1 MLHIRGFT
9 LSEVLFSFSIM
20 MMIMTFC
27 IPFLISLRQSEI
39 RTRNEVTD
47 QIQEMELKLKD
58 LFYPVE
64 DVEWA
69 LESVLL

>member
-1 MLHIRGFT
+1 
-9 LSEVLFSFSIM
+9 M

-47 QIQEMELKLKD
+47 QIQEMELKLITHHVWCV
-58 LFYPVE
+58 F
-64 DVEWA
+64 
-69 LESVLL
+69 SVPSKILHTNHINDTKRPNKKEKRKLK